1 MREKKNRKQRGKA
14 SASVAAE
21 LEKRRGKESGE
32 QEKNYRTRIGGAE
45 NKKKEKNRESK
56 TEKGA
61 ADNQSKTKKN
71 SGARLEEGRAFRAK
85 PKTRKEPWLKSRTW
99 KRFSSGGNQQK
110 RKGLRPKQKRKKE
123 AEQGGQRLGQNRERA
138 RGKEK

>member
-1 MREKKNRKQRGKA
+1 M
-14 SASVAAE
+14 AAE

-61 ADNQSKTKKN
+61 ADNQSKTKKTQ
-71 SGARLEEGRAFRAK
+71 ARG
-85 PKTRKEPWLKSRTW
+85 W
-99 KRFSSGGNQQK
+99 KRGELFGRS
-110 RKGLRPKQKRKKE
+110 
-123 AEQGGQRLGQNRERA
+123 QRQERNR
-138 RGKEK
+138 G